1 MKRAA
6 NLPEIIREIE
16 LHGMRSWLIGAL
28 TRAFKEA
35 RKHKLKTFNEHAYE
49 VNWQENIRKLAD
61 AILEH
66 YYEPGS
72 SVSFI
77 VFDPMVREIFAAPFV
92 DRIVHHLLYELQA
105 GWWDHHFID
114 DSYSCREDKGTLYGI
129 LRLQRMMRK
138 ATENGTKNAYVI
150 KLDIKSYFNS
160 LPRAKLLERVK
171 WGLDQQFA
179 PYLDG
184 HSAAWELK
192 RLCAKLWTAVLL
204 DDPAPKSR
212 RRGPLSNWDKL
223 PSEKSLYNQKPGFG
237 IVIGNL
243 TSQLSSNIY
252 LDQLD
257 RFVKFELG
265 YKYYGRYVDDFFIV
279 VPEEEYAQAK
289 KDVQKIEEFLK
300 SIGLTLHPK
309 KRYYQSV
316 YKGVSFLG
324 ARVYPHCLYPSNRL
338 QKKLKS
344 TLYKIRDG
352 KVSDATII
360 SYFGF
365 FKHLDGDKYVK
376 KLFKETGLDYK
387 FYLEAMSNTK
397 NRRPMNEIIADL
409 RKSQKKRGQRR
420 GEKG

>member
-49 VNWQENIRKLAD
+49 VNWQENIQRLAD

-66 YYEPGS
+66 YYEPGG
-72 SVSFI
+72 SVAFI

-92 DRIVHHLLYELQA
+92 DRIVHHLLYELQV

-114 DSYSCREDKGTLYGI
+114 DSYSCREGKGTLYGI
-129 LRLQRMMRK
+129 LRLQKMMRK

-179 PYLDG
+179 PYLGD

-192 RLCAKLWTAVLL
+192 KLCIELWAAVLL

-212 RRGPLSNWDKL
+212 QRGPLSNWDKL
-223 PSEKSLYNQKPGFG
+223 PPEKSLYNQKPGFG

-289 KDVQKIEEFLK
+289 KDVRKIEEFLK

-352 KVSDATII
+352 RVSDETII

-376 KLFKETGLDYK
+376 KLFEETGLDYK
-387 FYLEAMSNTK
+387 FYLEAMSNAK